1 VDAGLAERKR
11 ALRAALAV
19 RRRRVPPDVAA
30 AAGRMVAAQLL
41 TAPELEA
48 AGCIGLYAALP
59 DEIPTRLC
67 FESLRRR
74 GRPCL
79 FPRMQGDRGL
89 VFHRVDAWE
98 ELRPGRHGIPEPP
111 ESAPVLAPGASDV
124 VLVPGVA
131 FDAQGHRLG
140 RGAGCY
146 DAAFPPGA
154 ASPPLLFGLAYE
166 FQLVDSVPHGSRD
179 RRVDAIVTER
189 TIRRVGGA

>member
-1 VDAGLAERKR
+1 VDAALAERKR
-11 ALRAALAV
+11 ALRAVLAA
-19 RRRRVPPDVAA
+19 RRRAVPADVAA

-59 DEIPTRLC
+59 DELPTRPC

-74 GRPCL
+74 GRVCL
-79 FPRMQGDRGL
+79 FPRRQGERGL

-98 ELRPGRHGIPEPP
+98 ELRAGRHGVLEPP
-111 ESAPVLAPGASDV
+111 GSAPALAPGARDV
-124 VLVPGVA
+124 VLVPGVG
-131 FDAQGHRLG
+131 FDPQGHRLG

-146 DAAFPPGA
+146 DATFPPGA
-154 ASPPLLFGLAYE
+154 ASPPLLFGVAYE
-166 FQLVDSVPHGSRD
+166 FQVVESLPHGSRD